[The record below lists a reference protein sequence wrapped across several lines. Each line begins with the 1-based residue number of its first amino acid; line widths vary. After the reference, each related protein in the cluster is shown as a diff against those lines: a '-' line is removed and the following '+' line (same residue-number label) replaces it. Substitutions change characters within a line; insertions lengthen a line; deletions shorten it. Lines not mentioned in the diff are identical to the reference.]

1 MTPLESYK
9 REINRLENEIA
20 AANVALLTLQK
31 SCGHPEYAQVEADYQ
46 RRTEFALSQPPFAVC
61 SLCGYSETGW
71 GAGYWRLQA
80 SQKLLVSREEG
91 YAMAIP
97 HLNSQRDQHRERYG
111 REPEEDE

>member
-31 SCGHPEYAQVEADYQ
+31 SCGHPEHAQVEVDYQ
-46 RRTEFALSQPPFAVC
+46 QGIEVGYSDPPFAVC
-61 SLCGYSETGW
+61 SICGYSETGW

-80 SQKLLVSREEG
+80 RDKRRVNRDVG
-91 YAMAIP
+91 RAMAKP

-111 REPEEDE
+111 REPEDDE